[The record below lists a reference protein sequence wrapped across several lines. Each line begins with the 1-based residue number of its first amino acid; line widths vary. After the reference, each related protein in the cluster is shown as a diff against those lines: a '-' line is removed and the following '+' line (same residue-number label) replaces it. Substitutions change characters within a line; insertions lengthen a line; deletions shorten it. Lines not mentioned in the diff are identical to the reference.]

1 MADTPVPAAAPA
13 TAAAPTAASTTNPP
27 PTALSSSA
35 SPSLPS
41 AAEPSL
47 WSNIEQTAQRLAE
60 TRNDSRARLKL
71 VLQIREALDIT
82 QTADV
87 DAWLRLMFGPLTRA
101 LSETRPAFSEADV
114 DHRIRAALLEI
125 LNRLPLG
132 DSLRPYSGQLCSLA
146 TRQLAIDNEEN
157 GLTCIRIL
165 FDCHKHYHPTLE
177 AEVQPFIQ
185 FFTSLYTNWE
195 TNVKYHFNEQ
205 FNQLYNAC
213 MAAIATQQGVS
224 GTASVPLQLPAKQLC
239 KASESLKCAS
249 ESPLVVMMLLQNYQR
264 YVDASVPQ
272 LIPLLIKALT
282 QPAHK
287 EPPPLPAALVNALT
301 PSTNGDGTPAAPLDD
316 EKAAQD
322 RATLRALER
331 ERDSRFRA
339 ALSDF
344 YTAQVKCVS
353 FIAHIFR
360 GYAQHIQTQ
369 QDTLA
374 VCVVQLLQN
383 CPGEFPSAR
392 KDLLVAIRHMLLS
405 DFKKALLRQAPK
417 LLDEKLL
424 IGEGKLVFDTLRPL
438 AYATLADVVHQI
450 KGELSLQQLSRIV
463 YVFSRNLHDTSLP
476 LSVQSQS
483 VRILLNLVDQIHRS
497 SDATDGRHNGRALL
511 VRILHTLTAKLEA
524 LQAFIPK
531 LTAHIQRNSTAMLAK
546 IEANTNTASGVTYP
560 TLLTLPSPTP
570 VSSAVASKGE
580 EELEDVI
587 RELRLMISTM
597 VMGMKTVLWCMP
609 ERDTRVLTDAGFLFL
624 SQVEALEKQRRS
636 AGQRLLYACYDTATQ
651 AIVYRPGQV
660 IISKPPER
668 WVDFTQADTRH
679 MWDDSSDDYGSVSGK
694 QGAGL
699 AANRLT
705 LRTTP
710 EHLMYVQLCRET
722 DADERCSYSD
732 RKQGGAVAPPLTMPA
747 RELAP
752 GFQCTCAASA
762 CAHGWPVYRMF
773 VSAPAGI
780 DVADVLLHTDHAS
793 DSPVVALGLC
803 TDDALCAFLELYG
816 YWLGNGSLAYRTTDG
831 GYNAVVFSSLRM
843 ERDQY
848 LHGLLDRLA
857 LRRGRDWRLHN
868 VVQECGQYQ
877 LHIVTPCW
885 FAFFDAEYGL
895 KYRGSE
901 FFDCIAAVAKQSGIC
916 SVVDDEDMPAEPWPP
931 VKKQLHIKQQ
941 PSFMEEVPVQPSTD
955 EDDPSDPETPIKSVR
970 WFFDWVLTRLDKSQL
985 RLLIEGLRHSDGQSV
1000 YTQSEEESGSTFS
1013 GARCIGTSSVQFR
1026 ERLLQLCLHAG
1037 YSAHFDI
1044 NTKAGDARGWC
1055 TIPSSYRVYQRPE
1068 MDAALLA
1075 DPTLVFEPI
1084 CSRVDSW
1091 WVWYREASSELLPAE
1106 DVRFDG
1112 APLQL
1117 KEQRSERPY

>member
-1 MADTPVPAAAPA
+1 MSDAQPPAAAAAAASPPA
-13 TAAAPTAASTTNPP
+13 TASNNSPPAALSATSSPAASTAP
-27 PTALSSSA
+27 A
-35 SPSLPS
+35 

-47 WSNIEQTAQRLAE
+47 WSNIEQTAQRLTE
-60 TRNDSRARLKL
+60 SRNDPRARLKL

-87 DAWLRLMFGPLTRA
+87 DGWLRLMFGPLTRA
-101 LSETRPAFSEADV
+101 LSETRPAFGEADI

-132 DSLRPYSGQLCSLA
+132 DSLRPYSAQLCALA
-146 TRQLAIDNEEN
+146 TRQLALDNEEN

-177 AEVQPFIQ
+177 AEVQPFIA
-185 FFTSLYTNWE
+185 FFTSLYTNWD

-213 MAAIATQQGVS
+213 MAAIATQQGGGGS
-224 GTASVPLQLPAKQLC
+224 GAVSVPLQLPAKQLC

-301 PSTNGDGTPAAPLDD
+301 PPTNVDGTPAAPQDD
-316 EKAAQD
+316 ERTAQD

-369 QDTLA
+369 QD
-374 VCVVQLLQN
+374 

-531 LTAHIQRNSTAMLAK
+531 LTAHIQRNSAAMLAK
-546 IEANTNTASGVTYP
+546 MEANTNTASGAIYP

-597 VMGMKTVLWCMP
+597 VMGMKTVLWCKTTNTHAQLSMHS
-609 ERDTRVLTDAGFLFL
+609 VLP
-624 SQVEALEKQRRS
+624 
-636 AGQRLLYACYDTATQ
+636 C
-651 AIVYRPGQV
+651 
-660 IISKPPER
+660 
-668 WVDFTQADTRH
+668 
-679 MWDDSSDDYGSVSGK
+679 
-694 QGAGL
+694 
-699 AANRLT
+699 
-705 LRTTP
+705 
-710 EHLMYVQLCRET
+710 
-722 DADERCSYSD
+722 CS
-732 RKQGGAVAPPLTMPA
+732 
-747 RELAP
+747 
-752 GFQCTCAASA
+752 
-762 CAHGWPVYRMF
+762 
-773 VSAPAGI
+773 
-780 DVADVLLHTDHAS
+780 
-793 DSPVVALGLC
+793 
-803 TDDALCAFLELYG
+803 
-816 YWLGNGSLAYRTTDG
+816 
-831 GYNAVVFSSLRM
+831 
-843 ERDQY
+843 
-848 LHGLLDRLA
+848 
-857 LRRGRDWRLHN
+857 
-868 VVQECGQYQ
+868 
-877 LHIVTPCW
+877 
-885 FAFFDAEYGL
+885 
-895 KYRGSE
+895 
-901 FFDCIAAVAKQSGIC
+901 
-916 SVVDDEDMPAEPWPP
+916 
-931 VKKQLHIKQQ
+931 
-941 PSFMEEVPVQPSTD
+941 
-955 EDDPSDPETPIKSVR
+955 
-970 WFFDWVLTRLDKSQL
+970 
-985 RLLIEGLRHSDGQSV
+985 
-1000 YTQSEEESGSTFS
+1000 
-1013 GARCIGTSSVQFR
+1013 
-1026 ERLLQLCLHAG
+1026 
-1037 YSAHFDI
+1037 
-1044 NTKAGDARGWC
+1044 
-1055 TIPSSYRVYQRPE
+1055 
-1068 MDAALLA
+1068 
-1075 DPTLVFEPI
+1075 
-1084 CSRVDSW
+1084 
-1091 WVWYREASSELLPAE
+1091 
-1106 DVRFDG
+1106 
-1112 APLQL
+1112 
-1117 KEQRSERPY
+1117 

>member
-1 MADTPVPAAAPA
+1 MI
-13 TAAAPTAASTTNPP
+13 
-27 PTALSSSA
+27 L
-35 SPSLPS
+35 
-41 AAEPSL
+41 
-47 WSNIEQTAQRLAE
+47 
-60 TRNDSRARLKL
+60 RARLKL

-101 LSETRPAFSEADV
+101 LSDTRPAFSEADV

-132 DSLRPYSGQLCSLA
+132 DSLRPYSAQLCALA

-177 AEVQPFIQ
+177 AEVQPFIT

-213 MAAIATQQGVS
+213 MAAVATQQGGS
-224 GTASVPLQLPAKQLC
+224 GTVSVPLQLPAKQLC

-301 PSTNGDGTPAAPLDD
+301 PPTNGDGMPAAPQDD

-322 RATLRALER
+322 RATLRSLER

-360 GYAQHIQTQ
+360 GYSQHIQTQ

-497 SDATDGRHNGRALL
+497 SDATDGRNNGRALL

-524 LQAFIPK
+524 LQSFIPK
-531 LTAHIQRNSTAMLAK
+531 LTAHIQRNSAAMLAK
-546 IEANTNTASGVTYP
+546 IEANTNTVSGVTYP

-597 VMGMKTVLWCMP
+597 VMGMKTVLWYVSYPHQHAHTPCAQTAH
-609 ERDTRVLTDAGFLFL
+609 TRLFTVSRCVKESKTIVATGGKKYPQPMDDDEIGMVCRLLESGLRCFRIYSLQVPPHLSTAPTAGQDEKDVIEQFATIFTQMETRAFREVLTLKIDSLFL
-624 SQVEALEKQRRS
+624 AIVDNPKSPLIYIPQHFLGSNLQPNTGGAASNQAAIGRVFADILLTFLTRRLRDMSVPFTESAANATYVHLFRHVFASVEVNDVVLRPYIAPIVTSILRLVSEVKNPINYFAILRAPFRS
-636 AGQRLLYACYDTATQ
+636 IGGGKFELLYKEFLPVLGDLVGTLMRMQTKGPPAT
-651 AIVYRPGQV
+651 
-660 IISKPPER
+660 
-668 WVDFTQADTRH
+668 
-679 MWDDSSDDYGSVSGK
+679 
-694 QGAGL
+694 
-699 AANRLT
+699 
-705 LRTTP
+705 
-710 EHLMYVQLCRET
+710 REI
-722 DADERCSYSD
+722 
-732 RKQGGAVAPPLTMPA
+732 AP
-747 RELAP
+747 R
-752 GFQCTCAASA
+752 
-762 CAHGWPVYRMF
+762 
-773 VSAPAGI
+773 
-780 DVADVLLHTDHAS
+780 
-793 DSPVVALGLC
+793 
-803 TDDALCAFLELYG
+803 
-816 YWLGNGSLAYRTTDG
+816 
-831 GYNAVVFSSLRM
+831 AVVNAARSIVVIVGVHPYTDTCCTAGVSVEGR
-843 ERDQY
+843 Y
-848 LHGLLDRLA
+848 DR
-857 LRRGRDWRLHN
+857 
-868 VVQECGQYQ
+868 
-877 LHIVTPCW
+877 
-885 FAFFDAEYGL
+885 
-895 KYRGSE
+895 
-901 FFDCIAAVAKQSGIC
+901 
-916 SVVDDEDMPAEPWPP
+916 
-931 VKKQLHIKQQ
+931 
-941 PSFMEEVPVQPSTD
+941 
-955 EDDPSDPETPIKSVR
+955 
-970 WFFDWVLTRLDKSQL
+970 
-985 RLLIEGLRHSDGQSV
+985 
-1000 YTQSEEESGSTFS
+1000 
-1013 GARCIGTSSVQFR
+1013 
-1026 ERLLQLCLHAG
+1026 
-1037 YSAHFDI
+1037 
-1044 NTKAGDARGWC
+1044 
-1055 TIPSSYRVYQRPE
+1055 
-1068 MDAALLA
+1068 
-1075 DPTLVFEPI
+1075 
-1084 CSRVDSW
+1084 
-1091 WVWYREASSELLPAE
+1091 
-1106 DVRFDG
+1106 
-1112 APLQL
+1112 
-1117 KEQRSERPY
+1117 

>member
-1 MADTPVPAAAPA
+1 MSDTQP
-13 TAAAPTAASTTNPP
+13 AAPTGIAAP
-27 PTALSSSA
+27 PTALSTSATATGPFSSSA
-35 SPSLPS
+35 SASAS
-41 AAEPSL
+41 NAAAAEPSL
-47 WSNIEQTAQRLAE
+47 WSNIEQTAQRLNE
-60 TRNDSRARLKL
+60 SRTDPRARLKL

-87 DAWLRLMFGPLTRA
+87 DSWLRIMFGPLTRA
-101 LSETRPAFSEADV
+101 LTETRPAFNEMDV

-132 DSLRPYSGQLCSLA
+132 DSLRPYSAQLCALA
-146 TRQLAIDNEEN
+146 TRQLNIDNEEN

-177 AEVQPFIQ
+177 SDVQPFIG
-185 FFTSLYTNWE
+185 FFTSLYTNWD

-205 FNQLYNAC
+205 FNQLFNAC
-213 MAAIATQQGVS
+213 MAAIATQHAAS
-224 GTASVPLQLPAKQLC
+224 GTVSVPLQLPAKQLC

-301 PSTNGDGTPAAPLDD
+301 PLTNGDGTPAVPQDD
-316 EKAAQD
+316 EKSVQD

-531 LTAHIQRNSTAMLAK
+531 LTAHIQRNSAAMLTK
-546 IEANTNTASGVTYP
+546 MDANTNTASGVTYP

-597 VMGMKTVLWCMP
+597 VMGLKTVLWCVCQSKTIVAAGGKKYPQPMDDDEIGMVCRLLESGLRCFRIYSLQVP
-609 ERDTRVLTDAGFLFL
+609 AHLSTAPTAAQDEKASLADNTQAVLTTA
-624 SQVEALEKQRRS
+624 VVAHPV
-636 AGQRLLYACYDTATQ
+636 LLCD
-651 AIVYRPGQV
+651 
-660 IISKPPER
+660 
-668 WVDFTQADTRH
+668 
-679 MWDDSSDDYGSVSGK
+679 
-694 QGAGL
+694 L
-699 AANRLT
+699 LT
-705 LRTTP
+705 LSFFRS
-710 EHLMYVQLCRET
+710 
-722 DADERCSYSD
+722 RCSLS
-732 RKQGGAVAPPLTMPA
+732 
-747 RELAP
+747 
-752 GFQCTCAASA
+752 
-762 CAHGWPVYRMF
+762 YRM
-773 VSAPAGI
+773 SSSSSPQSSHRWRRAP
-780 DVADVLLHTDHAS
+780 
-793 DSPVVALGLC
+793 
-803 TDDALCAFLELYG
+803 
-816 YWLGNGSLAYRTTDG
+816 
-831 GYNAVVFSSLRM
+831 
-843 ERDQY
+843 
-848 LHGLLDRLA
+848 
-857 LRRGRDWRLHN
+857 
-868 VVQECGQYQ
+868 
-877 LHIVTPCW
+877 
-885 FAFFDAEYGL
+885 
-895 KYRGSE
+895 
-901 FFDCIAAVAKQSGIC
+901 
-916 SVVDDEDMPAEPWPP
+916 SV
-931 VKKQLHIKQQ
+931 K
-941 PSFMEEVPVQPSTD
+941 
-955 EDDPSDPETPIKSVR
+955 
-970 WFFDWVLTRLDKSQL
+970 
-985 RLLIEGLRHSDGQSV
+985 
-1000 YTQSEEESGSTFS
+1000 
-1013 GARCIGTSSVQFR
+1013 C
-1026 ERLLQLCLHAG
+1026 
-1037 YSAHFDI
+1037 
-1044 NTKAGDARGWC
+1044 
-1055 TIPSSYRVYQRPE
+1055 
-1068 MDAALLA
+1068 
-1075 DPTLVFEPI
+1075 
-1084 CSRVDSW
+1084 
-1091 WVWYREASSELLPAE
+1091 
-1106 DVRFDG
+1106 
-1112 APLQL
+1112 
-1117 KEQRSERPY
+1117 